1 MHTTHIRTADNQIM
15 TADVR
20 PMTARRSKL
29 AMALSVALLLSPLAL
44 ADDKHNHNKD
54 SFTVSV
60 SGQGQI
66 TAVPDE
72 VVINASLRLQGP
84 QSQELL
90 NASNKTM
97 AEVLAALKTAGI
109 DNKSIQAGQL
119 QLNQRWSHE
128 NGRQQPDGYEAVRPV
143 QVRLN
148 NIDRYPQ
155 VIDLL
160 SRQGVNNFDGVAFD
174 FSNRAELMD
183 KALVLA
189 SKDASRQAR
198 LLGEAMGG
206 KNCQP
211 KQVSLSGMGMPQP
224 MMEMAAFKVRGAA
237 ADAYQPGE
245 QALNVNV
252 SATFSCKL

>member
-1 MHTTHIRTADNQIM
+1 MRVTYDRS
-15 TADVR
+15 DVQQFVS
-20 PMTARRSKL
+20 TRRNTL
-29 AMALSVALLLSPLAL
+29 VVALSAALLMLSPLAS
-44 ADDKHNHNKD
+44 AKDTRDKD
-54 SFTVSV
+54 SFIVSV
-60 SGQGQI
+60 SGQGQV

-84 QSQELL
+84 QSQDLL

-97 AEVLAALKTAGI
+97 AEVLAALKGAGI

-119 QLNQRWSHE
+119 QLTQRWNHD
-128 NGRQQPDGYEAVRPV
+128 NGRQLPDGYEAVRPV
-143 QVRLN
+143 QVRLS

-160 SRQGVNNFDGVAFD
+160 SRQGVNNFDGISFD

-189 SKDASRQAR
+189 SKDASRQAQ

-224 MMEMAAFKVRGAA
+224 MMEMAAFKARGAV